1 MSFITASKGPIDQA
15 QLFAGLPADTKS
27 AKKAEYAA
35 AGINILVSAFG
46 DSDHPTSDGRDPV
59 DTANTMAQFVLDNNL
74 DGIDVDYEDFD
85 AIGKSNGSAE
95 QWVATFTQTLR
106 QKLPQG
112 QFILSHAP
120 IAPWMAPDATKN
132 PGGAYVKINQDVGSM
147 IDYVSLSLGTLR
159 ASSGSIR

>member
-1 MSFITASKGPIDQA
+1 
-15 QLFAGLPADTKS
+15 
-27 AKKAEYAA
+27 
-35 AGINILVSAFG
+35 
-46 DSDHPTSDGRDPV
+46 
-59 DTANTMAQFVLDNNL
+59 MAQFVLDNNL

-147 IDYVSLSLGTLR
+147 IDYVSPSLCTLR
-159 ASSGSIR
+159 ASPGSIR